1 MNECSAGGL
10 TRRVASTRLP
20 LKRCANLIR
29 QGTPEAACV
38 NRRLSF
44 FRAGF
49 CSGRLRLPFPLP
61 LLFIAGV
68 VPLILADEGQPF
80 CGISEPGFQSQKH
93 ANRVALTPEP
103 KLAPSQNLIGQLR

>member
-1 MNECSAGGL
+1 M
-10 TRRVASTRLP
+10 ASTRLP

-49 CSGRLRLPFPLP
+49 SLSRLRLLFFLP
-61 LLFIAGV
+61 LLFVAGV
-68 VPLILADEGQPF
+68 VPLILAYEGQLF
-80 CGISEPGFQSQKH
+80 GRISEPGFQSQKH
-93 ANRVALTPEP
+93 ANRVALTPES
-103 KLAPSQNLIGQLR
+103 KLAPSQNLVGQLR